1 MTDVRNSD
9 SNNSFDLVVVGA
21 GPVGIQAA
29 LTAARPPF
37 SKNVCIVDAPRFTGV
52 LMDERENKDLSI
64 GGPTG
69 LFSKALRDTSK
80 RIGVNMLRE
89 MGLREDSVWNE
100 IVNACIDLATANA
113 DDVFRQLDL
122 AGVTYMEGFAEFQN
136 DSDALLRITKSDG
149 TSFNLNGEQIL
160 LATGSKAFRPSNIPF
175 DGKRIFDSD
184 SINSLDRLPRKVAI
198 TGSGIIAVEYA
209 KIFRN
214 LGADVTL
221 LIRDNV
227 PRNALMKIG
236 LDKDVASALLAD
248 IVRSGIN
255 IERGAQLKSITAPEN
270 PLSPMTIELEAKGG
284 GVRPAGTATE
294 VKCDCY
300 LAAVGRQA
308 NTAKLNLDAAGIETD
323 EYGCISVNNKLQ
335 TSNPK
340 VFAAG
345 DVLGRPFLAST
356 GIAQGVAAV
365 DFMFTENEPFQCD
378 PEDGSC
384 IESNLGTAGAN
395 FDPTSLASNPF
406 SFPVGIWSSPEA
418 SYFGLSA
425 QQAKENGIDVG
436 EGIALYSECLR
447 GVMFSP
453 NGLLK
458 LVFDKSDNAIIG
470 VHIVGDDAC
479 ELIHYGMEL
488 VRSRCTLQNVTSQ
501 MYTAVTFHELYR
513 IAAAAGLDEA
523 AARKRRAAAGQAL
536 TALNRRKRFT
546 SW

>member
-1 MTDVRNSD
+1 M
-9 SNNSFDLVVVGA
+9 
-21 GPVGIQAA
+21 
-29 LTAARPPF
+29 
-37 SKNVCIVDAPRFTGV
+37 K
-52 LMDERENKDLSI
+52 
-64 GGPTG
+64 
-69 LFSKALRDTSK
+69 
-80 RIGVNMLRE
+80 MLRE

-100 IVNACIDLATANA
+100 IVNACLDLATANA
-113 DDVFRQLDL
+113 DDIFRQLDL
-122 AGVTYMEGFAEFQN
+122 AGVTYMEGFAEFQS
-136 DSDALLRITKSDG
+136 DSDALRITKSDG
-149 TSFNLNGEQIL
+149 SSFDLNGEQIL
-160 LATGSKAFRPSNIPF
+160 LATGSKAFQPGNIPF
-175 DGKRIFDSD
+175 DGKRVFDSD
-184 SINSLDRLPRKVAI
+184 SVNSLDRLPRKVAI

-248 IVRSGIN
+248 IVRSGIQ
-255 IERGAQLKSITAPEN
+255 IERGAQLKTIMVPKN

-284 GVRPAGTATE
+284 GARPAGTATE

-300 LAAVGRQA
+300 LAAVGREA
-308 NTAKLNLDAAGIETD
+308 NTAKLNLDAVGIDTD
-323 EYGCISVNNKLQ
+323 EYGCISVSNKLQ

-365 DFMFTENEPFQCD
+365 DFMFTDNTPFQCD
-378 PEDGSC
+378 PEDDGIC
-384 IESNLGTAGAN
+384 IEGNLGTTGAN

-425 QQAKENGIDVG
+425 QQAQENGINVG

-458 LVFDKSDNAIIG
+458 LVFDRSDNSIIG

-488 VRSRCTLQNVTSQ
+488 VRSRCTLEKVISQ
-501 MYTAVTFHELYR
+501 MYTAVTYHELYR

-523 AARKRRAAAGQAL
+523 TARKRRAAAGKAL
-536 TALNRRKRFT
+536 TAINRRKRLGNK
-546 SW
+546 